1 MQSGCYCG
9 QTAPATKRCFE
20 KFWSCGKPCGKLLS
34 CGQHKCSTPCHAG
47 ECPPC
52 NKKSV
57 QLCLC
62 QKNQKL
68 CNCCE
73 PEWQCKE
80 KCQEKLGCGFHR
92 CEIICHDAGD
102 ECPPCPLSQIR
113 HCPCGKSQYQVILH
127 AYHISNDTTYIKY
140 NTLKPRFNEPR
151 YSEFR
156 DIVNKT

>member
-57 QLCLC
+57 QLCKC

-68 CNCCE
+68 INCSE
-73 PEWQCKE
+73 GEWQCQE
-80 KCQEKLGCGFHR
+80 KCQKKLACGFHR

-127 AYHISNDTTYIKY
+127 AYHISNDIIHSNLDLT
-140 NTLKPRFNEPR
+140 NLV
-151 YSEFR
+151 
-156 DIVNKT
+156 IVNFVI